1 VTTVRRSFALAAIGA
16 VALVALSGCRLE
28 TGSAAYVG
36 STRYTNDQVTRV
48 ANKVSNAKQLDISGP
63 SGVAALYVLRDVS
76 GRLIKEKGWTT
87 SSPVHASDVSGA
99 FDVPADSEYASLRAE
114 VETNLNAI
122 KEHVTPTKPTSDDL
136 HDLYDRARLGG
147 LITDP
152 TQQTF
157 ENVSPQ
163 FDSPDLETAL
173 AQRAAL
179 LDAIKRYDVSVNPK
193 YAPAEYPLLS
203 FQGGVPA
210 VVVAL
215 NARSINPG
223 VVDLPQ
229 TGAPSQPAQ

>member
-1 VTTVRRSFALAAIGA
+1 MTSVRRSFALAAVGA

-48 ANKVSNAKQLDISGP
+48 AKEVSSAKQLDISGP
-63 SGVAALYVLRDVS
+63 AGVAELFVLRDVS
-76 GRLIKEKGWTT
+76 GRLIKEKGWTA
-87 SSPVHASDVSGA
+87 SQPVTTSDVAGA
-99 FDVPADSEYASLRAE
+99 LDVPVDSQYASLRAE
-114 VETNLNAI
+114 VETNLAAI

-136 HDLYDRARLGG
+136 HDLYDRAQLGG

-152 TQQTF
+152 AQQTF
-157 ENVSPQ
+157 ANVSPQ
-163 FDSPDLETAL
+163 FDSPDLEVAL

-179 LDAIKRYDVSVNPK
+179 LDAIKRYDVSVNPR

-215 NARSINPG
+215 NAKSVNPG
-223 VVDLPQ
+223 VVNLPP
-229 TGAPSQPAQ
+229 TGAPSQAAQ

>member
-1 VTTVRRSFALAAIGA
+1 MRRSFALAAIGA
-16 VALVALSGCRLE
+16 VALVALTGCRLE

-48 ANKVSNAKQLDISGP
+48 AKQVDKAQLDISGP

-76 GRLIKEKGWTT
+76 GRLIKDKGWSTAN
-87 SSPVHASDVSGA
+87 PVSASDVAGA
-99 FDVPADSEYASLRAE
+99 FQVPADSEYASLRAE

-163 FDSPDLETAL
+163 FDSPDLEVAL
-173 AQRAAL
+173 AQRAVL
-179 LDAIKRYDVSVNPK
+179 LDAIKRYDVSVNPR

-215 NARSINPG
+215 NARSVNPG
-223 VVDLPQ
+223 VVDLPP
-229 TGAPSQPAQ
+229 TGAPNRAAQ